1 MAKGLIGLDIGSSS
15 IKVINLKKSKK
26 GYELVNFGIAPLPPH
41 TIVDRALMNSGAVVD
56 AIRRLVGSQMI
67 KTKECAISIS
77 GHSVIIK
84 KISLPQMT
92 KAELE
97 NSIQWEAEQYIP
109 FDINDVNV
117 DVQIL
122 NPTGSEQGQMDVLLV
137 AGKKDMI
144 YDYAAVVSEAGLTPV
159 VVDVDAFAVENAF
172 EMNYTLPPGET
183 IALVNIGAAVTN
195 IVVVADRMTT
205 FTRDVTIG
213 GNQFTEEIQKQLNL
227 SYEEAEDLK
236 LGGEPGVDA
245 DSVIPQEVERV
256 IQEVSESLAS
266 EIRRSLE
273 FFSATNQDSIISR
286 LYLCGGTAKITTLH
300 KILESRTGVSVEM
313 FDPFRNIR
321 INEKIFDVG
330 FIRSVAPMAAV
341 AVGLGLRRFDDK

>member
-26 GYELVNFGIAPLPPH
+26 GYELVNFGIAPLPPQ

-56 AIRRLVGSQMI
+56 AIRRLISSQAI
-67 KTKECAISIS
+67 KTKECALSIA

-122 NPTGSEQGQMDVLLV
+122 NPQGSEQGQMDVLLV

-144 YDYAAVVSEAGLTPV
+144 YDYAAVVSEAGLTPAI
-159 VVDVDAFAVENAF
+159 VDVDAFAVENAF
-172 EMNYTLPPGET
+172 EASHSLPPDET
-183 IALVNIGAAVTN
+183 IALVNIGASVTN
-195 IVVVADRMTT
+195 IVVIAGGMTT
-205 FTRDVTIG
+205 FTRDITIG

-236 LGGEPGVDA
+236 IGGEQGVDA

-256 IQEVSESLAS
+256 IQEVADNLTS
-266 EIRRSLE
+266 EIKRSLE
-273 FFSATNQDSIISR
+273 FFSATNQENDISK
-286 LYLCGGTAKITTLH
+286 LYICGGTSKISSLQ
-300 KILESRTGVSVEM
+300 KVLESRAGISVEV
-313 FDPFRNIR
+313 FDPFKNIS
-321 INEKIFDVG
+321 INDKIFDTA

-341 AVGLGLRRFDDK
+341 AVGLGLRRFDD

>member
-15 IKVINLKKSKK
+15 IKVISLKKSKK

-41 TIVDRALMNSGAVVD
+41 TIVDRTLMNSGAVVD
-56 AIRRLVGSQMI
+56 AIRRLISSQMI

-92 KAELE
+92 KSELE

-122 NPTGSEQGQMDVLLV
+122 SPTGSEQGQMDVLLV

-144 YDYAAVVSEAGLTPV
+144 YDYAAVVSEAGLTPA
-159 VVDVDAFAVENAF
+159 VVDVDAFAVENGF
-172 EMNYTLPPGET
+172 EMNYALPADET
-183 IALVNIGAAVTN
+183 IALVNIGASVTN
-195 IVVVADRMTT
+195 IVVIADRMTT
-205 FTRDVTIG
+205 FTRDVTMG

-256 IQEVSESLAS
+256 IQEVSENLAS

-273 FFSATNQDSIISR
+273 FFSATNQDSVISK
-286 LYLCGGTAKITTLH
+286 LYLCGGTAKITSLH
-300 KILESRTGVSVEM
+300 KILESRTGIAVEM

-321 INEKIFDVG
+321 INDKIFDVG
-330 FIRSVAPMAAV
+330 FIRNVAPMAAV

>member
-15 IKVINLKKSKK
+15 IKVISLRKSKK
-26 GYELVNFGIAPLPPH
+26 GYELTNFGIAPLPPQ
-41 TIVDRALMNSGAVVD
+41 TIVDRSLMNSGAVVD
-56 AIRRLVGSQMI
+56 AIRRLIQSQMI
-67 KTKECAISIS
+67 KTKDCALSIS

-92 KAELE
+92 KSELD
-97 NSIQWEAEQYIP
+97 NSLQWEAEQYIP

-122 NPTGSEQGQMDVLLV
+122 NPTGSEPGQMDVLLV

-144 YDYAAVVSEAGLTPV
+144 YDYAAVVSEAGLNPV

-172 EMNYTLPPGET
+172 EANYTVPPDET
-183 IALVNIGAAVTN
+183 IALINIGASVTN
-195 IVVVADRMTT
+195 IVVLANRLNT
-205 FTRDVTIG
+205 FTRDITIG
-213 GNQFTEEIQKQLNL
+213 GLQFTEEIQKQLNL
-227 SYEEAEDLK
+227 SFEEAEDLK

-256 IQEVSESLAS
+256 IQEVSENLAS

-273 FFSATNQDSIISR
+273 FFSATNQDSDISKI
-286 LYLCGGTAKITTLH
+286 YLCGGTSKISTLH
-300 KILESRTGVSVEM
+300 KILESRTGIEVET

-321 INEKIFDVG
+321 INEKIFDIG
-330 FIRSVAPMAAV
+330 FIRNVAPMAAV
-341 AVGLGLRRFDDK
+341 AVGLGLRRFDT

>member
-1 MAKGLIGLDIGSSS
+1 MAKGTIGLDIGSSS
-15 IKVINLKKSKK
+15 IKVISLKKTKK
-26 GYELVNFGIAPLPPH
+26 GYELVNFGIAPLPPQ
-41 TIVDRALMNSGAVVD
+41 TIVDRSLMNSGAVVD
-56 AIRRLVGSQMI
+56 AIRRLIQSQMI

-92 KAELE
+92 KAELD

-144 YDYAAVVSEAGLTPV
+144 MDYASVVSEAGLNPHII
-159 VVDVDAFAVENAF
+159 DVDAFAVQNAF
-172 EMNYTLPPGET
+172 EVNYSLPAEDT
-183 IALVNIGAAVTN
+183 IALVNIGASVTN
-195 IVVVADRMTT
+195 IVVIADRLVT
-205 FTRDVTIG
+205 FTRDITQG
-213 GNQFTEEIQKQLNL
+213 GNMFSEEIQKQLNL
-227 SYEEAEDLK
+227 SWEEAEDLK

-256 IQEVSESLAS
+256 IQEVAENLSS

-273 FFSATNQDSIISR
+273 FFSATNQENNISK
-286 LYLCGGTAKITTLH
+286 LYMCGGTAKISSLH
-300 KILESRTGVSVEM
+300 KILESRTGIPVEV

-321 INEKIFDVG
+321 INDKIFDTA
-330 FIRSVAPMAAV
+330 FIRNVAPMAAV
-341 AVGLGLRRFDDK
+341 AVGLGLRRFDDQ

>member
-1 MAKGLIGLDIGSSS
+1 MAKGIIGLDIGSSS
-15 IKVINLKKSKK
+15 IKVISLKKSKK
-26 GYELVNFGIAPLPPH
+26 GYELINFGIAPLPPQ

-56 AIRRLVGSQMI
+56 AIRRLIQSQMI
-67 KTKECAISIS
+67 KTKDCAISIS

-97 NSIQWEAEQYIP
+97 TSIQWEAEQYIP

-137 AGKKDMI
+137 AGKKDLI
-144 YDYAAVVSEAGLTPV
+144 VDYAAVVSEAGLNPTI
-159 VVDVDAFAVENAF
+159 VDVDAFAVENAF
-172 EMNYTLPPGET
+172 EVNYSLPPDET
-183 IALVNIGAAVTN
+183 IALVNIGASVTN
-195 IVVVADRMTT
+195 IVVVANRMTT
-205 FTRDVTIG
+205 FTRDITIG
-213 GNQFTEEIQKQLNL
+213 GNQFSEEIQKQLNL
-227 SYEEAEDLK
+227 SYMEAEDLK

-256 IQEVSESLAS
+256 IQEVSENLAS

-273 FFSATNQDSIISR
+273 FFSATNQDSNISKI
-286 LYLCGGTAKITTLH
+286 YICGGTAKISSLQ
-300 KILESRTGVSVEM
+300 KVLESRTGIAVEM

-321 INEKIFDVG
+321 INDKIFDTD
-330 FIRSVAPMAAV
+330 FIKNVAPMAAV

>member
-1 MAKGLIGLDIGSSS
+1 MARGLIGLDIGSSS
-15 IKVINLKKSKK
+15 IKVISLKKSKK
-26 GYELVNFGIAPLPPH
+26 GYELVNFGIAPLPPQ

-56 AIRRLVGSQMI
+56 GIRRLIQSQMI
-67 KTKECAISIS
+67 KVKDCAISIS

-92 KAELE
+92 KSELE

-117 DVQIL
+117 DIQIL

-144 YDYAAVVSEAGLTPV
+144 YDYAAVVSEAGLNPIC
-159 VVDVDAFAVENAF
+159 VDVDAFAVQNAL
-172 EMNYTLPPGET
+172 EINYGLPSDET
-183 IALVNIGAAVTN
+183 IALVNIGGSVTN
-195 IVVVADRMTT
+195 IVVVADRLTT
-205 FTRDVTIG
+205 FTRDITIG
-213 GNQFTEEIQKQLNL
+213 GIQFTEEVQKQLSL

-256 IQEVSESLAS
+256 IQEVGESLAS
-266 EIRRSLE
+266 EVRRSLE
-273 FFSATNQDSIISR
+273 FFSATNQDSEISK
-286 LYLCGGTAKITTLH
+286 LYLCGGTSKISSLH
-300 KILESRTGVSVEM
+300 KILQSRVGIPVELM
-313 FDPFRNIR
+313 DPFRNIA
-321 INEKIFDVG
+321 INDKIFDVG
-330 FIRSVAPMAAV
+330 FIRNVAPMASV
-341 AVGLGLRRFDDK
+341 AVGLGLRRFDD

>member
-15 IKVINLKKSKK
+15 VKVISLKRSKR
-26 GYELVNFGIAPLPPH
+26 GYELVNFGIAPLPPQ

-56 AIRRLVGSQMI
+56 AIRRLIQSQMI
-67 KTKECAISIS
+67 KTKECALSIS

-97 NSIQWEAEQYIP
+97 NSLQWEAEQYIP

-122 NPTGSEQGQMDVLLV
+122 NPTGSEPGQMDVLLV

-144 YDYAAVVSEAGLTPV
+144 YDYVAVVSEAGLTPV
-159 VVDVDAFAVENAF
+159 TVDVDAFAVENAF
-172 EMNYTLPPGET
+172 EINYSLPPEET
-183 IALVNIGAAVTN
+183 IALINIGASVTN
-195 IVVVADRMTT
+195 IVIVANRITT
-205 FTRDVTIG
+205 FTRDITIG

-256 IQEVSESLAS
+256 IQEVSENLAS

-273 FFSATNQDSIISR
+273 FFSATNQDSDISKI
-286 LYLCGGTAKITTLH
+286 YLCGGTSKISTLY
-300 KILESRTGVSVEM
+300 KVLESRTGIPVEFM
-313 FDPFRNIR
+313 DPFRNIR
-321 INEKIFDVG
+321 INEKIFDVN
-330 FIRSVAPMAAV
+330 FIRNVAPMASV
-341 AVGLGLRRFDDK
+341 AVGLGLRRFDA

>member
-15 IKVINLKKSKK
+15 IKVISLKKSKG
-26 GYELVNFGIAPLPPH
+26 GYELVNFGIAPLPPQ

-56 AIRRLVGSQMI
+56 AIQRLISTQMI
-67 KTKECAISIS
+67 KTKDCAISIS

-92 KAELE
+92 KSELE

-137 AGKKDMI
+137 AGKKDLI
-144 YDYAAVVSEAGLTPV
+144 YDYQAVVSEAGLNPV
-159 VVDVDAFAVENAF
+159 IMDVDAFAVENAY
-172 EMNYTLPPGET
+172 EINYTLPSDET
-183 IALVNIGAAVTN
+183 LALINVGSSVTN
-195 IVVVADRMTT
+195 IVVIANRLTT
-205 FTRDVTIG
+205 FTRDITFG

-256 IQEVSESLAS
+256 IQEISENLAS

-273 FFSATNQDSIISR
+273 FFSATNQDNEISK
-286 LYLCGGTAKITTLH
+286 LFVCGGTAKISTMH
-300 KILESRTGVSVEM
+300 KILESRTGIKVETL
-313 FDPFRNIR
+313 DPFKEIR
-321 INEKIFDVG
+321 INDKIFDVG
-330 FIRSVAPMAAV
+330 FIRNVAPMAAV
-341 AVGLGLRRFDDK
+341 AVGLGLRRFDD

>member
-15 IKVINLKKSKK
+15 IKVISLKKSKN
-26 GYELVNFGIAPLPPH
+26 GYELVNFGIAPLPPQ
-41 TIVDRALMNSGAVVD
+41 TIVDRTLMNSGAVVD
-56 AIRRLVGSQMI
+56 AIRRLVQSQLI
-67 KTKECAISIS
+67 KTKECSISVS

-122 NPTGSEQGQMDVLLV
+122 NPVGSEQGQMDVMLV
-137 AGKKDMI
+137 AAKKDMI
-144 YDYAAVVSEAGLTPV
+144 YDYTTVVTEAGETAT
-159 VVDVDAFAVENAF
+159 VVDVDAFAILNAF
-172 EMNYTLPPGET
+172 EANYSLGAEET
-183 IALVNIGAAVTN
+183 IAIVNLGASVTN
-195 IVVVADRMTT
+195 IVVVAKRMPT
-205 FTRDVTIG
+205 FTRDITIG

-227 SYEEAEDLK
+227 SYDEAEDLK
-236 LGGEPGVDA
+236 LGGDAGVDA

-256 IQEVSESLAS
+256 IQEVSENLAS
-266 EIRRSLE
+266 EVRRSLE
-273 FFSATNQDSIISR
+273 FFSATNQDTEISR
-286 LYLCGGTAKITTLH
+286 LYLCGGTSKISSLH
-300 KILESRTGVSVEM
+300 KILETRTGVPVEV

-321 INEKIFDVG
+321 VNEKVFDVN
-330 FIRSVAPMAAV
+330 FIRNVAPMAAV
-341 AVGLGLRRFDDK
+341 AVGLGLRRFDD

>member
-1 MAKGLIGLDIGSSS
+1 MAKSIIGLDIGSSS
-15 IKVINLKKSKK
+15 IKVISLKKSKR
-26 GYELVNFGIAPLPPH
+26 GYELLNFGIAPLPPQ

-56 AIRRLVGSQMI
+56 AIRRLIQSQMI
-67 KTKECAISIS
+67 KTKDCALSIS

-92 KAELE
+92 KAELD

-122 NPTGSEQGQMDVLLV
+122 NPAGSEQGQMDVLLV
-137 AGKKDMI
+137 AGKKDMV
-144 YDYAAVVSEAGLTPV
+144 YDYVAVVSEAGLNPV
-159 VVDVDAFAVENAF
+159 VVDVDAFAVQNAF
-172 EMNYTLPPGET
+172 EINHSLPNNQT
-183 IALVNIGAAVTN
+183 IALVNVGASVTN
-195 IVVVADRMTT
+195 IVVISNGITS
-205 FTRDVTIG
+205 FTRDVTFG

-227 SYEEAEDLK
+227 SHEEAEDLK

-256 IQEVSESLAS
+256 IQEVSENLAS

-273 FFSATNQDSIISR
+273 FFSATSQDGEIAK
-286 LYLCGGTAKITTLH
+286 LYLCGGTAKISTLN
-300 KILESRTGVSVEM
+300 KVLESRTGISVEVL
-313 FDPFRNIR
+313 DPFKNIR
-321 INEKIFDVG
+321 INESRFDVN
-330 FIRSVAPMAAV
+330 FIRNVAPMAAV
-341 AVGLGLRRFDDK
+341 AVGLGLRRFDE